1 MALLLCLE
9 WAGLICVIA
18 ALYLNGKQNVWNWPV
33 GCIGCVCLTF
43 YFAFRHD
50 WPMMLM
56 DMFMFYLSVI
66 GWIKWVKYD
75 KRK

>member
-33 GCIGCVCLTF
+33 SCIGCACLTF